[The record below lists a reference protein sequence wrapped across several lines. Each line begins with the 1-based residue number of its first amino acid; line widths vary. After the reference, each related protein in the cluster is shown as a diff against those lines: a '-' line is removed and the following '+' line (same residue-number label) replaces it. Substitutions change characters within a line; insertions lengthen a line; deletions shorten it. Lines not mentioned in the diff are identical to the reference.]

1 MGRGDGGAYPVS
13 PASGDGRF
21 PLQAENGILPAWRGN
36 PAAPQRRK
44 DADMAIRKERNR
56 HLTDDQRLALEAAL
70 RERKPFAQVSRETG
84 DPPLDDQE
92 GGHEPPR
99 GVDEDRFN
107 PCARPDRPSPL
118 PSYFLNRHL
127 Q

>member
-1 MGRGDGGAYPVS
+1 
-13 PASGDGRF
+13 
-21 PLQAENGILPAWRGN
+21 
-36 PAAPQRRK
+36 
-44 DADMAIRKERNR
+44 MAVRKERNR

-118 PSYFLNRHL
+118 PSYFLNRQFAHNL
-127 Q
+127 NFVVYQIGSSAPSLRPLCG